1 MEKHSFQMSKCESSL
16 SQAPVRAKTVLTCE
30 VRPQHHQLFKTCTW
44 GLHTLS
50 NKGGQT
56 HAWIQSCTQIHMQT
70 GLRTEVVVQ
79 GVNKVIKPLMR
90 AQDAGPHTLYP
101 WKASTWMCRSDNEW
115 CHYDPS
121 FFFLFLTECGRSPL
135 HGRLGKSQSLFNDA
149 EWFWSFSACQAH
161 HALIKSS
168 GMTSGTGL
176 STSNCRGCSEG
187 HLCPLQSLAVL
198 HHLLQLLRHSCCM
211 FMCSCFWQITIHSVW
226 VDLNMHRTHINPR
239 MLNHYSHSL
248 SSFLAEKGQYTK
260 KLYPCTVDHY

>member
-1 MEKHSFQMSKCESSL
+1 MHTSFTASKAIKKGKKMEKHSFQMSKCESSL

-30 VRPQHHQLFKTCTW
+30 VRPQRHQLFKTCTW

-121 FFFLFLTECGRSPL
+121 FFF
-135 HGRLGKSQSLFNDA
+135 
-149 EWFWSFSACQAH
+149 
-161 HALIKSS
+161 
-168 GMTSGTGL
+168 
-176 STSNCRGCSEG
+176 
-187 HLCPLQSLAVL
+187 
-198 HHLLQLLRHSCCM
+198 
-211 FMCSCFWQITIHSVW
+211 CFWQNVGALLFMDGWERANHCLMMQSDFDPSLLVRRT
-226 VDLNMHRTHINPR
+226 MHW
-239 MLNHYSHSL
+239 
-248 SSFLAEKGQYTK
+248 
-260 KLYPCTVDHY
+260 